1 MDTNQQEDDE
11 NISVLR
17 NDNNS
22 AEVYCCIRTTDGL
35 CRPLAKRPGSPST
48 NFEHYI
54 YQANRKSQQNLMGAS
69 LYFGG
74 VSHGHSHGTPDPEA
88 NHAHSHGKKSN
99 INVRAA
105 FIHVLGDLVQSIGV
119 LIAATIIYFK
129 PDYKIVDPICTFV
142 FSILVLITTYNII
155 KDALHVLMEGIPRGF
170 DFNEVKSTLQEI
182 PGVIEIHN
190 LRIWSLTLDKVA
202 MSVHL
207 AIDKQYKPLVVL
219 KQASTKLRS
228 EYSLLELTIQIEEY
242 KEIMKDCGACQQLK
256 D

>member
-1 MDTNQQEDDE
+1 MMSVTPKIE
-11 NISVLR
+11 NHI
-17 NDNNS
+17 DH
-22 AEVYCCIRTTDGL
+22 
-35 CRPLAKRPGSPST
+35 AKMA
-48 NFEHYI
+48 HKI
-54 YQANRKSQQNLMGAS
+54 MGAS